1 MPLKISDKWCAE
13 MRVDQMEERW
23 GEALCFDKTQLS
35 KVAYV
40 KEGKLYTFL
49 DCWACIMYVFF
60 TIFLIAKTLCVHIH
74 PTGGTPTLM
83 NGLTPKRQMGSIPTC
98 REFEN
103 LLRKSILK

>member
-35 KVAYV
+35 NVAYV

-60 TIFLIAKTLCVHIH
+60 LPFFLLQKPFVFTSTQLGVLQ
-74 PTGGTPTLM
+74 P
-83 NGLTPKRQMGSIPTC
+83 
-98 REFEN
+98 
-103 LLRKSILK
+103 